1 MRFPLL
7 ASFLSLVICVGCG
20 SSDDTTPARDAGT
33 DAPKDASDA
42 TTDVQPDGTTDA
54 PSDTGIEAAPDVTP
68 DVPDAVS
75 DAVPDAPPAEP
86 HVHFVG
92 RHEPLPSGG
101 ARFGW
106 SGTGFVVRF
115 QGTAARVRMD
125 DPSGFF
131 TVVVDGQMQSRLE
144 TSSGEALYELATGL
158 SAGEHVVEVYRR
170 AEGFFGATRVIEVE
184 IDGTLLPPP
193 VVGRRIE
200 VLGDSITCGYG
211 NEGADQY
218 CNFSSDTEN
227 HYQTYAAIAARALD
241 AELSAIAWSGK
252 GVIFNYG
259 DDTTEPLPSLFGRT
273 IPTEAND
280 WGFEW
285 QPDAVVINL
294 GTNDFS
300 AEGDP
305 SESEFVGAYV
315 GLLEKIRDVYPD
327 ARILCTVAP
336 LLSEAESALVMG
348 YIQQAVQA
356 RVGAGDGN
364 VARIDLHVENE
375 GWGCDWH
382 PSIATHEAMAAL
394 LESELKTAMGW

>member
-1 MRFPLL
+1 
-7 ASFLSLVICVGCG
+7 
-20 SSDDTTPARDAGT
+20 
-33 DAPKDASDA
+33 
-42 TTDVQPDGTTDA
+42 
-54 PSDTGIEAAPDVTP
+54 
-68 DVPDAVS
+68 
-75 DAVPDAPPAEP
+75 
-86 HVHFVG
+86 
-92 RHEPLPSGG
+92 
-101 ARFGW
+101 
-106 SGTGFVVRF
+106 
-115 QGTAARVRMD
+115 MD

-131 TVVVDGQMQSRLE
+131 TVVVDGELQPRLE
-144 TSSGEALYELATGL
+144 TTSGEAVYDLATGL

-170 AEGFFGATRVIEVE
+170 AEGFFGATRVVEVE

-273 IPTEAND
+273 IPSEAGDD
-280 WGFEW
+280 WGFGW
-285 QPDAVVINL
+285 QPDAVVVNL

-300 AEGDP
+300 TEGDP

-315 GLLEKIRDVYPD
+315 GLLERIRDVYPD

-336 LLSEAESALVMG
+336 LLSQAESELVMG
-348 YIQQAVQA
+348 YIQQAVDV
-356 RVGAGDGN
+356 RVGAGDGD
-364 VARIDLHVENE
+364 VARIDLYVDNE

>member
-7 ASFLSLVICVGCG
+7 GSILTVLLCVGCG
-20 SSDDTTPARDAGT
+20 SSNDTTAAHDAGADSPT
-33 DAPKDASDA
+33 DASDA
-42 TTDVQPDGTTDA
+42 TTDAQSDGTTDA
-54 PSDTGIEAAPDVTP
+54 PSDAEIEAGPDGAP
-68 DVPDAVS
+68 
-75 DAVPDAPPAEP
+75 DAVPDAPQTEP

-92 RHEPLPSGG
+92 RHEALPSGG

-131 TVVVDGQMQSRLE
+131 TVVVDGQVQPRLE
-144 TSSGEALYELATGL
+144 TSSGEALYDLATGL
-158 SAGEHVVEVYRR
+158 SAGDHVVEVYRR
-170 AEGFFGATRVIEVE
+170 AEGFFGATRVVEVE

-193 VVGRRIE
+193 EVGRRIE

-218 CNFSSDTEN
+218 CNFSADSEN

-252 GVIFNYG
+252 GVIFNYA

-273 IPTEAND
+273 IPSEVGD
-280 WGFEW
+280 WGFAW

-300 AEGDP
+300 TEGDP
-305 SESEFVGAYV
+305 SESEFLGAYV

-336 LLSEAESALVMG
+336 LLSQAESELVMG
-348 YIQQAVQA
+348 YLQKAVDTRA
-356 RVGAGDGN
+356 GAGDGN
-364 VARIDLHVENE
+364 VARIDLSVDNE

-394 LESELKTAMGW
+394 LESELKTSMGW